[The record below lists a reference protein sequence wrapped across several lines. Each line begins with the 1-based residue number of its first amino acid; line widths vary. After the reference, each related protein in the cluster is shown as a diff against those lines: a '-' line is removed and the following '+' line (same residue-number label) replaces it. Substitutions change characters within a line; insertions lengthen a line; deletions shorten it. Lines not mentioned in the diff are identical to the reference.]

1 MNYYL
6 IFSDPVVINF
16 KSYIHLSEK
25 RKKII
30 LIILYSFKK
39 IYKNKKIIKN
49 GKLALKK
56 YFMLKWPLFRD
67 QLWLNNIIY

>member
-49 GKLALKK
+49 GKLALK
-56 YFMLKWPLFRD
+56 
-67 QLWLNNIIY
+67 